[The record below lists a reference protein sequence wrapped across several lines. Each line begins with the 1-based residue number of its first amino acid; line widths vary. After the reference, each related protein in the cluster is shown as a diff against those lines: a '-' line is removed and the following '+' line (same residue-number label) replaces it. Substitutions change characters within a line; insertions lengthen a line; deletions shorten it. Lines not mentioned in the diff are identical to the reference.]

1 MFAPD
6 AAQRWNGSL
15 CPTVT
20 AADSTLVGRTAKMP
34 ELFIPK
40 TTLNHIPD
48 AAEGWENSTLL
59 LCRLMLTKKTSYV
72 IRYRD
77 DAIQFR

>member
-1 MFAPD
+1 
-6 AAQRWNGSL
+6 
-15 CPTVT
+15 
-20 AADSTLVGRTAKMP
+20 MP
-34 ELFIPK
+34 EMEILSQRVKKIRRNMGM
-40 TTLNHIPD
+40 TQNHIPD